1 MVKKIRSALF
11 FRIAVVSI
19 FLFHFSYVGQAA
31 NFPGR
36 DSPDLIVGIVVD
48 KMRYDYI
55 TRMWDQFGDHGFKRL
70 VSGGSSFSNA
80 RYDYIINQSS
90 SGYATIFTGA
100 NPSSHGIIAD
110 TWYDRIRD
118 ESKSCVFDE
127 SFIAVGGSFGNG
139 QRSPV
144 SMFTGTMGDE
154 LRMAN
159 DFRSRVYSVSLNDAA
174 AVLSGGFSANSAW
187 WYDDV
192 NGEWMSSSYYIDRLP
207 AWVRDFNGAR
217 LPDTYLDRTWEPL
230 IGHDLYFGIGDDS
243 KTLPFQYDLKRMRRR
258 NDGYGRIRET
268 PYGNTLT
275 KDFAISLIANEQLGK
290 NGHTDMIIVGFAA
303 TAEIGQKHGT
313 FSMELQ
319 DAYLRLDKDLAHFLD
334 YLNESIGNSNILVFL
349 TSDQAVGYP
358 SSYNSSAKLPGGTF
372 SPAMA
377 ISLLRSYL
385 NVSIGQADWV
395 KSYNAGMVYLNHNLI
410 EDSNIQLVEI
420 QNISSRF
427 LNQFSGIAGTATE
440 DIMRRNFF
448 TDGIMAKIQAG
459 FHPKRSGDI
468 VLYLQQG
475 WLERNM
481 SGNNVNIISYDQ
493 HVPLVFYGWK
503 TQRNNFN
510 RLVSVADIAPTIS
523 LMLNIPVPPFATG
536 KPIMELLGN

>member
-1 MVKKIRSALF
+1 MVKKRKSASL
-11 FRIAVVSI
+11 FRIAVLGI
-19 FLFHFSYVGQAA
+19 FIFYFSHNGQAG
-31 NFPGR
+31 NFPGK
-36 DSPDLIVGIVVD
+36 DSPDLIVGIVID

-70 VSGGSSFSNA
+70 IAGGSSFSNA
-80 RYDYIINQSS
+80 RYDYLINQSS

-100 NPSSHGIIAD
+100 NPSTHGIIAD
-110 TWYDRIRD
+110 SWYDRLRD
-118 ESKSCVFDE
+118 ESKSGVFDE
-127 SFIAVGGSFGNG
+127 NVIAVGGSFGNG

-144 SMFTGTMGDE
+144 RMFTGTVGDE

-159 DFRSRVYSVSLNDAA
+159 DFRSRVYSVSLNDASA
-174 AVLSGGFSANSAW
+174 ILSGGFSANAAW

-207 AWVRDFNGAR
+207 AWVRDFNSSK
-217 LPDTYLDRTWEPL
+217 LPDMYLDRKWEPL
-230 IGHDLYFGIGDDS
+230 ISHDLYFGISGDS
-243 KTLPFQYDLKRMRRR
+243 KSEPFQYDLKRMRRR

-290 NGHTDMIIVGFAA
+290 NGYTDMIIVGFSA
-303 TAEIGQKHGT
+303 TAGIGQKHGT

-319 DAYLRLDKDLAHFLD
+319 DAYLRLDKDISHFLD
-334 YLNESIGNSNILVFL
+334 FLNENFGSSNTLVFL

-358 SSYNSSAKLPGGTF
+358 ASYNSPAKLQGGIF
-372 SPAMA
+372 SPPMT

-385 NVSIGQADWV
+385 NVSFGQADWV

-410 EDSNIQLVEI
+410 EDNNIQLGEI
-420 QNISSRF
+420 QNLSARF
-427 LNQFSGIAGTATE
+427 LNQFSGIAGTVTE
-440 DIMRRNFF
+440 DVMRRNYFS
-448 TDGIMAKIQAG
+448 DGIIAKIQAG

-475 WLERNM
+475 WHERNM
-481 SGNNVNIISYDQ
+481 AGSNVTIISYDQ

-503 TQRNNFN
+503 TGRNNFN
-510 RLVSVADIAPTIS
+510 RPVSVADIVPTIS
-523 LMLNIPVPPFATG
+523 LMLNIPIPPFATG
-536 KPIMELLGN
+536 KPIMEMLEY